1 MSALAKAAYVC
12 VLESASHSLLVR
24 LLPDHYHHTAQ
35 GVIYSHTHLCSGTG
49 HASESSRPCR
59 MPPYICRVHNN
70 PPKACWLAGLLSGRP
85 ATLIGAA
92 SFQAMKCHCR
102 VISICTPR
110 PSQLHVVV
118 GFGLLWRAERLR
130 SLCEKPP
137 ILLPELA
144 SVGRYLSILENNAWQ
159 NGCTWHTFL
168 SVRAEEKIAACCR
181 VLSTSS
187 PTSFTGCRRG
197 TLSGASQIFLRKP
210 CISATDTSRPQREHP
225 RSRV

>member
-1 MSALAKAAYVC
+1 LLA
-12 VLESASHSLLVR
+12 R
-24 LLPDHYHHTAQ
+24 
-35 GVIYSHTHLCSGTG
+35 
-49 HASESSRPCR
+49 
-59 MPPYICRVHNN
+59 
-70 PPKACWLAGLLSGRP
+70 WLAIRP
-85 ATLIGAA
+85 TRDLDRSSVLNVKTAFGAKTTLQARQLCG